1 MKSKRVISL
10 LGMLALTIGWAL
22 APPLAAQTPPQR
34 WLHVTVDERGEDA
47 ETVRINLPLNVVEAI
62 LPTIYVDPVRGGKLK
77 LSQLRIQQV
86 DIRALLEAIRNAPD
100 NEFVTVESARET
112 VRIAKEGGYLLVNVD
127 KRNDEGEL
135 EEEVDIRIPFAVVDA
150 LLSAGE
156 DELDLVAGVRALA
169 AHGEGTLV
177 TVNKQDSRVRI
188 WVDSRSTIE

>member
-22 APPLAAQTPPQR
+22 APPLAAQTTPQR

-169 AHGEGTLV
+169 AHGERTLV